1 MSSPDTKLRIG
12 HVGYGEV
19 GTILS
24 QALKARGPAWLG
36 AWDIL
41 LADAAK
47 GPAMAAHARAA
58 GVEPCESAAALYAKA
73 DIVLSAVTASNTY
86 AAAEDAGRS
95 IRPGAFYFDLSSASP
110 DTKARAARLV
120 EAAGAHY
127 VEAGVM
133 TSVPPYG
140 VRVPMV
146 IGGKKAAEL
155 ARLLSPFGFALEV
168 VSDTIGVASAIK
180 MCRSVI
186 IKGMEAL
193 VIESFTTAR
202 KYGVEARVLESLKE
216 TFPGLDWERQG
227 AYFFHRVVKHGK
239 RRAEEMREAAVTVR
253 EAGFDPF
260 MAGATAEK
268 QAFIAE
274 RSAQGLFAGIEADA
288 DWREYADRIIGNG
301 KRFNKGTA

>member
-1 MSSPDTKLRIG
+1 MTSARELHIG

-19 GTILS
+19 GTTLS
-24 QALKARGPAWLG
+24 QALEAQAPAGLL
-36 AWDIL
+36 AWDIVL
-41 LADAAK
+41 PDPAR
-47 GPAMAAHARAA
+47 GPAMAARARAA
-58 GVEPCESAAALYAKA
+58 GVEPCDSAAALYAKA
-73 DIVLSAVTASNTY
+73 NVVISAVTASNTY
-86 AAAEDAGRS
+86 AAAEDAGRW
-95 IRPGAFYFDLSSASP
+95 IRPGSYYFDLSSASP
-110 DTKARAARLV
+110 DTKARAAKLV
-120 EAAGAHY
+120 ERSGAHY

-140 VRVPMV
+140 IRVPMV

-155 ARLLSPFGFALEV
+155 ARLLAPFGFALEV
-168 VSDTIGVASAIK
+168 VSETIGVASAIK

-193 VIESFTTAR
+193 VIESFTSAR

-216 TFPGLDWERQG
+216 TFPGLDWEQQG

-260 MAGATAEK
+260 MAAATAEK
-268 QAFIAE
+268 QAFVAGLA
-274 RSAQGLFAGIEADA
+274 AQGLFAGIGPEA
-288 DWREYADRIIGNG
+288 DWREYADRVLGTEQG
-301 KRFNKGTA
+301 LKKGTA